1 MRRFIVPALAL
12 MLLAV
17 NVQAQRPAME
27 TLTDFELWKSD
38 SGSRLLAQNHGN
50 PMGTA
55 RVRGWMI
62 YRPAASLELRT
73 IGYVEGTT
81 GADGEVETEVEL
93 LSARW
98 LHSRGL
104 TIEAGK
110 ILLPL
115 GEFGPR
121 RFSNTNPV
129 IGAPD
134 LYPGSYPW
142 GVQTTGA
149 IGAVDYTAAAVSLP
163 AVNERYTPEP
173 GQRVR
178 PVLGLGVT
186 LGPELRLGTGFT
198 HGPYL
203 GPESDANMPAGTRWQ
218 DFQQTVVTGDA
229 RLSVGYLEAR
239 FEAAWSSYQV
249 PTMTDA
255 VHGLGWYGELKATLS
270 PRLFVAGRFE
280 HNRYPFVL
288 AVSPQ
293 FWVGTATTQMNGEAG
308 VGYRWSPD
316 VLLKASLRKDH
327 WPAHQVGETSFP
339 DGYAVAMQISVHT
352 DLVGLIAGKR

>member
-1 MRRFIVPALAL
+1 MRRC
-12 MLLAV
+12 MLLALCLPLLAPRAE
-17 NVQAQRPAME
+17 AQRPAVE

-38 SGSRLLAQNHGN
+38 SGSRLLAQNQGN

-55 RVRGWMI
+55 RLRGWMT

-73 IGYVEGTT
+73 IAYIEGST
-81 GADGEVETEVEL
+81 GADSELETELEL

-98 LHSRGL
+98 LHSRAL
-104 TIEAGK
+104 TVEAGK

-129 IGAPD
+129 IGVPD
-134 LYPGSYPW
+134 LYPGAYPW
-142 GVQTTGA
+142 GVQSTGA
-149 IGAVDYTAAAVSLP
+149 IGPLDYTAAAVSLP
-163 AVNERYTPEP
+163 AVNERYTPAP
-173 GQRVR
+173 GHRVR
-178 PVLGLGVT
+178 PVLGVGVS
-186 LGPELRLGTGFT
+186 LGPELRLGAGFT

-203 GPESDANMPAGTRWQ
+203 GPESSPKMPAGAAWQ

-229 RLSVGYLEAR
+229 RLSVGYVEAR

-249 PTMTDA
+249 PTAVDA
-255 VHGLGWYGELKATLS
+255 VHGLGWYGEVRATLS
-270 PRLFVAGRFE
+270 PRVFVAGRFE

-308 VGYRWSPD
+308 LGYRWSPD
-316 VLLKASLRKDH
+316 VLIKASLRKDH
-327 WPAHQVGETSFP
+327 WPVHQIGATSFP
-339 DGYAVAMQISVHT
+339 DGYALAMQISVHT
-352 DLVGLIAGKR
+352 NLMDLLAGRR